1 VASVNVS
8 SQDDREADV
17 VKLERWTGP
26 WQPQDPDANFK
37 ADVALYA
44 HLEPMATVRRLALAM
59 DIPEGAIVRYVLAK
73 YATGGSGSLLELGPT
88 MIKRLWEP
96 IEGAEEAD
104 TDHARLAA
112 YQQLRQMLSWLRLP
126 LEDDSIYE

>member
-1 VASVNVS
+1 MNVS
-8 SQDDREADV
+8 TEGDV
-17 VKLERWTGP
+17 VKLEKWTGP
-26 WQPQDPDANFK
+26 WGPQDPDANFK

-44 HLEPMATVRRLALAM
+44 HLEPMATIRRLAAAM
-59 DIPEGAIVRYVLAK
+59 GIPEGALVRYVLAK

-96 IEGAEEAD
+96 VEAAEEAG

-112 YQQLRQMLSWLRLP
+112 YDQLRQMLSWLRLP
-126 LEDDSIYE
+126 LEDDSIYG